1 MTYVESETL
10 TCPGCGK
17 KAIARIHTT
26 QKVTVD
32 PELREALF
40 NSQINQFQC
49 PSCGSQAAIV
59 APLMYHD
66 MEREFAIQLSLEHF
80 MDDEEFY
87 ATFDNDPLTRNDDL
101 ALISTEQTPLRDAA
115 TLMGQRRRLGSACT
129 GALAARCSS
138 YDGFRG
144 VMERSLRDAIE
155 ATKAVNTVQ
164 WDVDSIRSIALT
176 IFIQRARG

>member
-26 QKVTVD
+26 LNVTVD

-49 PSCGSQAAIV
+49 PSCGSQATIV

-66 MEREFAIQLSLEHF
+66 MEREFAIQFYLEHF

-87 ATFDNDPLTRNDDL
+87 ARFDNDPLTRNDDL
-101 ALISTEQTPLRDAA
+101 ALISTDKMPRYLYSPHIVFDIDELKRYIVFRERLFEKGRT
-115 TLMGQRRRLGSACT
+115 QRR
-129 GALAARCSS
+129 
-138 YDGFRG
+138 
-144 VMERSLRDAIE
+144 
-155 ATKAVNTVQ
+155 
-164 WDVDSIRSIALT
+164 
-176 IFIQRARG
+176 